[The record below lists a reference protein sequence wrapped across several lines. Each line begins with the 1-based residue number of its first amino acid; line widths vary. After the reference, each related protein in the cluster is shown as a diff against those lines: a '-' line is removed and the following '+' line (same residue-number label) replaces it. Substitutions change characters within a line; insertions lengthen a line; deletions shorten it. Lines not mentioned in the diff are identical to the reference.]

1 MLLRL
6 PPKFFMPS
14 MNDELIQIN
23 VKLALILDLR
33 LSIRFWIHLNKT
45 ALLEDIDFIVSLAI
59 SLLISDRSTFSIS
72 L

>member
-23 VKLALILDLR
+23 VKPALILDLR